1 MLHAGPAFYREA
13 LNVVDIAV
21 SKLDKNAPHELKVLH
36 ALLLAFPHPGMS
48 AGELTANMRRAR
60 DILNRI
66 HDTYRSAKAQLPKG
80 ETRIPAL
87 RDLIDDPLIF
97 VQLAKMWQHENV
109 EKAIEAY
116 QTAIEIHARV
126 KGNKGE
132 SVIDLEA
139 HTRDLSGLQMSNNLG
154 ALYLGQQNTEEAMQM
169 FEQML
174 SDLGEVDTEEEKLLQ
189 TVLLYNL
196 GRAYEE
202 AKENDKANEVF
213 KGLLVRHP
221 EHLPGES
228 LVMQIDT
235 LVVA

>member
-1 MLHAGPAFYREA
+1 M
-13 LNVVDIAV
+13 DIAV

-116 QTAIEIHARV
+116 QKSLAI
-126 KGNKGE
+126 
-132 SVIDLEA
+132 
-139 HTRDLSGLQMSNNLG
+139 
-154 ALYLGQQNTEEAMQM
+154 QQPSE
-169 FEQML
+169 
-174 SDLGEVDTEEEKLLQ
+174 
-189 TVLLYNL
+189 
-196 GRAYEE
+196 
-202 AKENDKANEVF
+202 
-213 KGLLVRHP
+213 
-221 EHLPGES
+221 
-228 LVMQIDT
+228 
-235 LVVA
+235 